1 MSKKV
6 NWAEID
12 YRIRGRRTDWTK
24 EELSALEAGLAKLP
38 DMADKADAITIPQPA
53 LARAEE
59 ADAGDDGDDA
69 T

>member
-1 MSKKV
+1 MNVELDK
-6 NWAEID
+6 A
-12 YRIRGRRTDWTK
+12 RISAAKAVIVVGTRG
-24 EELSALEAGLAKLP
+24 ELP
-38 DMADKADAITIPQPA
+38 QQADAITIPQPA